1 MIITATGVYGNTEVE
16 FFQKLIDAK
25 ITLFVDVRQRRGMRG
40 SKYAF
45 VNSTYLQD
53 KFSEL
58 GISYIHI
65 KALAPTTEIR
75 EAQKKQDSL
84 SNETKQARLCLG
96 EKFIELYKE
105 KVLNN
110 FNFIDFLNQ
119 FEAEK
124 VVFFCVE
131 QYCSACHRKLIL
143 DKLKK
148 DYKLN
153 GYCF

>member
-1 MIITATGVYGNTEVE
+1 
-16 FFQKLIDAK
+16 
-25 ITLFVDVRQRRGMRG
+25 MRG

-53 KFSEL
+53 KLSEL

>member
-25 ITLFVDVRQRRGMRG
+25 ITIFVDVRQRRGMRG

-53 KFSEL
+53 KLSEL

-75 EAQKKQDSL
+75 EAQ
-84 SNETKQARLCLG
+84 KQARLCLG